1 MIDIAHFN
9 MVEQQVRTWN
19 VHSGSLVEAMKN
31 LDRQLFVPADKQD
44 LCFVDTRIALN
55 DQDSMLAPRVAARL
69 VQALE
74 IGEND
79 HVLVLGAGSGYTVAL
94 CALLAKTVVC
104 HDASQTAIDRAAAN
118 CKRAGLD
125 NVGFQ
130 KVGAL
135 DCRDGGVQYDG
146 IVFREG
152 CAEVPLT
159 CLDHLNEGGRC
170 VALVGQDYLMEL
182 ICFTREQGETTARS
196 IVDILMMNNDALS
209 DSAEVKQAFVF

>member
-19 VHSGSLVEAMKN
+19 VHSPRLIEAMKN
-31 LDRQLFVPADKQD
+31 LDRQLFVPADRQA
-44 LCFVDTRIALN
+44 LCFVDTRIAL
-55 DQDSMLAPRVAARL
+55 DGQERMLAPRVAARL

-74 IGEND
+74 IDEQD

-94 CALLAKTVVC
+94 CAMLAKTVVC
-104 HDASQTAIDRAAAN
+104 HDTSQAALDRAAAN

-130 KVGAL
+130 KVSAL
-135 DCRDGGVQYDG
+135 DCSDDAVQYDG

-152 CAEVPLT
+152 CTEVPGN
-159 CLDHLNEGGRC
+159 CLDRLNEGGR
-170 VALVGQDYLMEL
+170 VWPVLHGDPQ
-182 ICFTREQGETTARS
+182 
-196 IVDILMMNNDALS
+196 
-209 DSAEVKQAFVF
+209 